1 MSSLTL
7 SVHPS
12 QTPDH
17 EVWESLKQAISA
29 SSGFK
34 QWQQESDASTTE
46 TVAPDLEKQVR
57 GYLRETLE
65 TLAY

>member
-1 MSSLTL
+1 MSSSTL
-7 SVHPS
+7 SAHPS

-17 EVWESLKQAISA
+17 EVWESLKQAIAA

-34 QWQQESDASTTE
+34 QWQQESDATPELAIS
-46 TVAPDLEKQVR
+46 PDLEKQVR